1 MIFSENRLLTVTIYM
16 PGEGVQSNVAVGLL
30 SALCDATSL
39 PSMADMLTFVMPSA
53 KVTVML
59 FPAAEMV
66 NPAVD
71 SVSVRPL
78 DSVTVKA
85 FRCDISSLPEV
96 SIQIS

>member
-16 PGEGVQSNVAVGLL
+16 PGEGVQSNVAVGLP

-66 NPAVD
+66 NPAD
-71 SVSVRPL
+71 SVSVRLL

-85 FRCDISSLPEV
+85 FRCDISSLPEGIGRAHV
-96 SIQIS
+96 